1 MAPSYILFLTSR
13 KALKCLKVVLHLK
26 IRSFA
31 YEKLTLYRFERFVL
45 HGEQD
50 FTAEK
55 NVLVDELG
63 GSTVYSPL
71 QIEI

>member
-50 FTAEK
+50 FT
-55 NVLVDELG
+55 VLVDELG